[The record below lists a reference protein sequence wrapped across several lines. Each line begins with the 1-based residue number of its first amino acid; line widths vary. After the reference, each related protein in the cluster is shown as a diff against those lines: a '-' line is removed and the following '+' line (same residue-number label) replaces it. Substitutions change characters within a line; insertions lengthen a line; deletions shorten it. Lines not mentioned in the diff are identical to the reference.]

1 MKGGKMVRDY
11 GKEGQKLDYIWAVL
25 SNLISQ
31 EQRDIIGELWESKL
45 GCAKADSHLQK
56 SNISFKNSTEILARE
71 ELDDEKGLDGLLC
84 ATLLIHD

>member
-1 MKGGKMVRDY
+1 MKAGKMVRDY

-45 GCAKADSHLQK
+45 GCAKQILTCRRVTFHSRTPQK
-56 SNISFKNSTEILARE
+56 S
-71 ELDDEKGLDGLLC
+71 
-84 ATLLIHD
+84 